1 MAISEADTVENDPET
16 HESGDPTV
24 ELQGPG
30 SLVCTECGYALSMA
44 ALEDM
49 PDTSTVPTCPACG
62 GSEFKRVSIFE
73 RSAMDEDAIVPR
85 LSAPAWLAEVRADIG
100 PEPHIAWFDTE
111 GEGPRAIRLTE
122 GWTRIGRGVA
132 AGIRLD
138 DPSVSR
144 RHAVVVRT
152 ETGELRALDDRS
164 LNGLFVNG
172 EKVEWTKLADG
183 DELEIGA
190 FRLYVINPG

>member
-1 MAISEADTVENDPET
+1 MPTGEADTVNHDFET

-30 SLVCTECGYALSMA
+30 SLVCTGCGYALSMT

-49 PDTSTVPTCPACG
+49 PATSTVPTCPACG
-62 GSEFKRVSIFE
+62 GTEFKRASIFE
-73 RSAMDEDAIVPR
+73 RSSMDEDAIVPR
-85 LSAPAWLAEVRADIG
+85 LSAPAWLAEVRADLG
-100 PEPHIAWFDTE
+100 PEPHIAWFDSE
-111 GEGPRAIRLTE
+111 GEGPRTVQLEE
-122 GWTRIGRGVA
+122 GWTRIGRAVA